1 MQITAADKTFKVVPC
16 MRGEGGRIVF
26 RVMNMKRSLHC
37 VFVLAIVAI
46 CSFRVFAAGAGV
58 GISIEPLW
66 SVGIITDTQTSD
78 REYITSLLCRL
89 KAEGPD
95 MIMHIGDTDFE
106 SANQFVL
113 KAVADLVDSE
123 SGGIEFHLAPGN
135 HDVHNGSLDEYLR
148 EAATHG
154 VFRVDKGPTFGGRG
168 YLHSRVAAYVP
179 DPLMPVWNP
188 DIVNHP
194 AWQTDLGARFADL
207 GEDSEHCRYVF
218 KRGGIRFIV
227 CDWSYSDEQRQWL
240 RDIITQPD
248 DSSVSIVLHH
258 EHKVHKLL
266 RYFEGLE
273 GRHNVKLVL
282 SGHDHR
288 YNHEKHGGITYIT
301 AAGIARSERGCDA
314 MMLRVY
320 RDYLRLDRYI
330 IPKGA
335 SAGMVSGPEPIWM
348 CNGNFSQYRRPEMP
362 RRRPAY
368 VRSSGAGLGAGVF
381 YDRAK

>member
-1 MQITAADKTFKVVPC
+1 MK
-16 MRGEGGRIVF
+16 GR
-26 RVMNMKRSLHC
+26 LHH
-37 VFVLAIVAI
+37 FSMIAIVAI
-46 CSFRVFAAGAGV
+46 CSFRAFAV
-58 GISIEPLW
+58 GGDARIGIEPLW
-66 SVGIITDTQTSD
+66 NVGVITDTQTSD
-78 REYITSLLCRL
+78 RAYITSLMRRI
-89 KAEGPD
+89 KADGPD
-95 MIMHIGDTDFE
+95 MVMHIGDTNFE
-106 SANQFVL
+106 WSNRFVL

-123 SGGIEFHLAPGN
+123 AGGIEFHLAPGN
-135 HDVHNGSLDEYLR
+135 HDMSNGSLKAYLCK
-148 EAATHG
+148 AATQG
-154 VFRVDKGPTFGGRG
+154 VFRLDKGPTFGGRG

-179 DPLMPVWNP
+179 DPLLPVWNP

-194 AWQTDLGARFADL
+194 GWQTDGKASFARW
-207 GEDSEHCRYVF
+207 GGDSEACRYVF

-227 CDWSYSDEQRQWL
+227 CDWSYSDEQREWL

-258 EHKVHKLL
+258 EHKVGKLL

-288 YNHEKHGGITYIT
+288 YNHEKHGEITYIT

-320 RDYLRLDRYI
+320 ENYLRLDRYVI
-330 IPKGA
+330 GKGA
-335 SAGMVSGPEPIWM
+335 SGARVSGPEPIWM
-348 CNGNFSQYRRPEMP
+348 CKGNFSQYRRPELP
-362 RRRPAY
+362 RRTPAY
-368 VRSSGAGLGAGVF
+368 VKSSGATIGPGVF